1 MRKPVLLLLAAS
13 VCASPAW
20 TAETEDKSARKLEGI
35 GLGSGAAAGAI
46 AGGPVGLIVGAALG
60 GWLGDRFGAERDGR
74 RAAERDLERAEGD
87 NAVLARALGTKE
99 RELTRTEAA
108 LAAER
113 NARRADLEAALDIDV
128 FFRTEQ
134 STLPDGAEQR
144 LAKLAELVRP
154 MEGAVIVLEGHADVR
169 GTESFNEALS
179 AARASAV
186 RDALIRAGMPAE
198 RIVTS
203 GEGERYAAGAE
214 QDADG
219 MALDRRVA
227 LRVVDRDAAVA
238 QQ

>member
-1 MRKPVLLLLAAS
+1 MKKQVWWLLAAS
-13 VCASPAW
+13 LAAGPGWS
-20 TAETEDKSARKLEGI
+20 AETEQTQRKLEGI

-74 RAAERDLERAEGD
+74 RAAEQGLEQARAD
-87 NAVLARALGTKE
+87 NQALGRALGTKE
-99 RELTRTEAA
+99 RELARSEAA

-113 NARRADLEAALDIDV
+113 AARRADLQAALDIDV
-128 FFRTEQ
+128 FFRTEE

-154 MEGAVIVLEGHADVR
+154 MDGAVIVLEGHADAR
-169 GTESFNEALS
+169 GTERYNEALS
-179 AARASAV
+179 AERANAV
-186 RDALIRAGMPAE
+186 RDALVRAGMPAE

-203 GEGERYAAGAE
+203 SEGERFAVGTE
-214 QDADG
+214 QDPDT

-227 LRVVDRDAAVA
+227 LRVVTRDASVA